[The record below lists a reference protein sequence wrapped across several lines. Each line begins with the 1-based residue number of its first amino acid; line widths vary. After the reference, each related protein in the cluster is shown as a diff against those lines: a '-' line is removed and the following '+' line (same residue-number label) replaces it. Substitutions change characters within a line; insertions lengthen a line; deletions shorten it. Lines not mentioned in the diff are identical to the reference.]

1 MLTAI
6 VADDFEHARQ
16 LFINALDSS
25 GRYRVVAGATNGHE
39 AVSAVDAHRPDL
51 AVLDL
56 AMPVAGGLDVIEE
69 MNEISPSTRVVVVSG
84 FPGRDLENLV
94 LARGAAGYV
103 RKQTSIRTVIEQ
115 IHLAAGLLD
124 LAGEV
129 LTATR
134 TFPPELTA
142 AGQARRFLD
151 EIVERWNCQPALDV
165 MRLLISEVVA
175 NAVVHARSDPTV
187 SVRLLGPAIRIEVSD
202 DSDLVAEPSHAD
214 EESEGGRGLAIVAS
228 QASDWGVSPRPEG
241 GKTVWFEMPS
251 FEQP

>member
-1 MLTAI
+1 VLTAI
-6 VADDFEHARQ
+6 VADDFEQARQ
-16 LFINALDSS
+16 LFVSALDSS

-39 AVSAVDAHRPDL
+39 AVSAVEAHRPDL

-103 RKQTSIRTVIEQ
+103 RKQPSIRTVIEQ

-134 TFPPELTA
+134 TFPPDLTS

-165 MRLLISEVVA
+165 LRLLISEVVA
-175 NAVVHARSDPTV
+175 NAVVHARSEPTV
-187 SVRLLGPAIRIEVSD
+187 SVRLLGPSIRIEVSD
-202 DSDLVAEPSHAD
+202 DSDLIAEPGDAD
-214 EESEGGRGLAIVAS
+214 TESEGGRGLAIVAS
-228 QASDWGVSPRPEG
+228 QASAWGVSPRPEG

-251 FEQP
+251 FEEP